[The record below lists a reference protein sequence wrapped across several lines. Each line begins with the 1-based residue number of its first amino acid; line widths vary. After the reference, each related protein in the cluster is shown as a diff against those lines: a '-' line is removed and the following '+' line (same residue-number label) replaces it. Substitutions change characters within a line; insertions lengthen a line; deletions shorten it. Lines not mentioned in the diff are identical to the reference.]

1 MLLVTRVLFVHLVK
15 IPPLLAA
22 VPHWIAQV
30 PALLHQADVVM
41 PGVNNH
47 IITIDNVFISSR
59 SSLFR
64 YLQELGSGNALQF
77 LPDLESRLNTGHTNS
92 FGGPG
97 TRSLSSTSGLGL
109 EIVGR
114 GPDQRKT

>member
-47 IITIDNVFISSR
+47 IINR
-59 SSLFR
+59 
-64 YLQELGSGNALQF
+64 
-77 LPDLESRLNTGHTNS
+77 
-92 FGGPG
+92 
-97 TRSLSSTSGLGL
+97 
-109 EIVGR
+109 
-114 GPDQRKT
+114 